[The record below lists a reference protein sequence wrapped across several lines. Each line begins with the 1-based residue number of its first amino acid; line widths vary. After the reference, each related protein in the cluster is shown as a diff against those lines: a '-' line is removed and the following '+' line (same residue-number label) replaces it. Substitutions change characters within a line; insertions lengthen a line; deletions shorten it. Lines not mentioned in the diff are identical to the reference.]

1 MADRFGTVGTADGVE
16 RSPWQPRVLTTT
28 TKLTFDLLLVAG
40 LRVKILECKMSD
52 QLKFI
57 VNKLNGPPFN
67 KNYNLISFDSISPED
82 LLQVNIIL
90 LV

>member
-1 MADRFGTVGTADGVE
+1 M
-16 RSPWQPRVLTTT
+16 
-28 TKLTFDLLLVAG
+28 
-40 LRVKILECKMSD
+40 KILECKMSD